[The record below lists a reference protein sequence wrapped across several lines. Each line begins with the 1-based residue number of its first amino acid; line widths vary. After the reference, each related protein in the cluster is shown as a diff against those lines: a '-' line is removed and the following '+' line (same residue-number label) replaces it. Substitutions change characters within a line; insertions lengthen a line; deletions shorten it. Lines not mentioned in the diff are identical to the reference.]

1 MAELT
6 TADLAALITKLT
18 MTVETLQTKL
28 DTLEQRTA
36 GSSSSSPRGPHGG
49 EHHNDRPPRFQK
61 MDFPKFDGKSDPLA
75 FINRCESYFHQQCIM
90 EEEKLWMASYNLE
103 AGAQLWFMQI
113 QLDEGTPL
121 WRCITELLNSRFGP
135 PLRSNPLGELMACR
149 RTCSVI
155 KYQDRFE
162 ALLPRAGALTE
173 AQKVQLFTAGLQP
186 PLSLDV
192 EIHNPQSLTVTMSFA
207 HKLEL
212 RDQCTGASTPQPH
225 HPHQRGLL
233 PAPPPCLALPVPN
246 PPAASQ
252 PTLMTVEGRQVKSL
266 SQAEMEE
273 RHRMGLY
280 FNCNEKFGRGHNRV
294 YRQIFLLDLA
304 LEDDEG
310 DSGADEP
317 FTDEPQISVHAIT
330 GICTSETMQ
339 VCIQLGGVSLLALL
353 DSGSTH
359 NFIAEEAASRT
370 ALQLRPGGKLQVMVA
385 NGDHILCPGMYH
397 DTTFSIYGEAFSRD
411 FFTQPLTGYNVV
423 LGT

>member
-1 MAELT
+1 
-6 TADLAALITKLT
+6 

-36 GSSSSSPRGPHGG
+36 GSSSSGPRGPHGG

-162 ALLPRAGALTE
+162 ALLPRAGALTK

-192 EIHNPQSLTVTMSFA
+192 EIHNPQSLAVAMSFA
-207 HKLEL
+207 RKLEL

-233 PAPPPCLALPVPN
+233 PAPPPCLALPAPN

-252 PTLMTVEGRQVKSL
+252 PTPMTVEGRQVKRL

-273 RHRMGLY
+273 RHRLGLC

-294 YRQIFLLDLA
+294 CRRIFLLDLA